1 MNSLKYFVDGSK
13 LVLEL
18 EAKPKG
24 KVSVRQ
30 VSDLVV
36 HHIDE
41 KGNILKA
48 EITGLWRDS
57 PKWKRTSP
65 SPNGAGRRGSRGG
78 RGEDSLK

>member
-1 MNSLKYFVDGSK
+1 MNSLKYYVDGSK

-18 EAKPKG
+18 ETKPKG
-24 KVSVRQ
+24 RVSVRQ

-48 EITGLWRDS
+48 EITGLWRL
-57 PKWKRTSP
+57 PKMEENVTIAEWDEKTGRKR
-65 SPNGAGRRGSRGG
+65 G
-78 RGEDSLK
+78 KK

>member
-1 MNSLKYFVDGSK
+1 MNSLKYYVDGSK

-36 HHIDE
+36 HHLDS

-48 EITGLWRDS
+48 EITGLWRL
-57 PKWKRTSP
+57 PKMEQNVTIAEWGGKKR
-65 SPNGAGRRGSRGG
+65 
-78 RGEDSLK
+78 K